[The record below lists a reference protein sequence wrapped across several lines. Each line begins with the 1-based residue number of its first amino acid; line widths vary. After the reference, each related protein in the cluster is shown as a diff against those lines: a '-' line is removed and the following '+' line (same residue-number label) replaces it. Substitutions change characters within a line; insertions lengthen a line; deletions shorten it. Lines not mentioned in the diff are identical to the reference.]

1 MFSVRS
7 AHSDT
12 AVACVDCHSIH
23 GAAPESQG
31 KMLAKPTAELCA
43 TCHPAA
49 ANSFRRPFGHNM
61 ETGGLDCASCHNP
74 HEGNIPNM
82 LKADSVNELV
92 PAPAA
97 RFPPTRPLGLLPHA
111 LAPALVLR
119 ASLYHG
125 LLELAAM
132 PSGPAA
138 PLDVPAAIDR
148 LVDDCR
154 PTALWHLR
162 RDYYPRT
169 DEERE
174 RVLRLI
180 EQHGDVE
187 AYRRART
194 LREWLSRTSSARSAG
209 C

>member
-1 MFSVRS
+1 VDADTCYTCHKSQRAKAMRTSHHPVR
-7 AHSDT
+7 
-12 AVACVDCHSIH
+12 
-23 GAAPESQG
+23 EG
-31 KMLAKPTAELCA
+31 KM
-43 TCHPAA
+43 
-49 ANSFRRPFGHNM
+49 
-61 ETGGLDCASCHNP
+61 DCSSCHNP